1 MDTTTS
7 ERRDW
12 NWDSDGVLDGMY
24 VETREVTVKNGP
36 SAGHTTLVFDFH
48 VGPEDELVSVW
59 GTTVLCSKLARE
71 LRARRKP
78 DFEPGERFTITPT
91 AWKESG
97 NGKYRDFDVDLEHAA
112 PRRSAAE
119 LLGADA
125 AQPLP
130 PLDDT
135 EVDAIAADQAEQ
147 ADDIPF

>member
-12 NWDSDGVLDGMY
+12 NWDNDGALGGMY

-36 SAGHTTLVFDFH
+36 SAGQTKLVFDFH

-59 GTTVLCSKLARE
+59 GTTVLCSKLAHE

-78 DFEPGERFTITPT
+78 DFELGERFTITPT

-97 NGKYRDFDVDLEHAA
+97 NGKYRDFDVDFEYPA
-112 PRRSAAE
+112 PKRSAAE
-119 LLGADA
+119 MLRVDA
-125 AQPLP
+125 EEPP
-130 PLDDT
+130 PLDDADA
-135 EVDAIAADQAEQ
+135 DAIAAAQ